1 MQNPQKQDNNLLA
14 LGLFTCYYKL
24 LLNADLIFLLLLL
37 FLSNSYFINPFSHF
51 TTVIFLKKE
60 RREVIKK
67 FGRLIV
73 GSFIGWKLKFNLIMC
88 HLFQVSS
95 LKSKRFSCKG

>member
-1 MQNPQKQDNNLLA
+1 MLLQA
-14 LGLFTCYYKL
+14 FTKCRSDFSTIASL
-24 LLNADLIFLLLLL
+24 LVELVLYQ
-37 FLSNSYFINPFSHF
+37 SFSHF
-51 TTVIFLKKE
+51 TTVIILKKE
-60 RREVIKK
+60 RREVIKI